1 MKMLQFRRSPTGRNL
16 FDLKC
21 GIGSVS
27 APLCVIVTALLLAQP
42 AMSQGAAD
50 EQPAADPLWDA
61 LARVP
66 ATIDASPLPNYSGD
80 FVSLGAEGNWHQP
93 VGSLVSL
100 YNSAEASER
109 QVADCSPEA
118 IVHYARQAPNKFE
131 IEKNGLLY
139 GVRTHTPET
148 RVSTRYWDMPGFN
161 SCALVVYAILK
172 KAGCGWAKYT
182 ANAKAIY
189 DMAYRGGW
197 RPSDTQRG
205 GCMVAWNSRWE
216 GSRARIGTAQKQS
229 KSGSTRFRHV
239 GIATG
244 SWLSVDNSSWLGRP
258 TTFLTFRPLA
268 YEAPIFLCPPR
279 TDARQQAKRSQG
291 EE

>member
-1 MKMLQFRRSPTGRNL
+1 MRMSRSGRPAAGGGR
-16 FDLKC
+16 FDFKC
-21 GIGSVS
+21 KLGGVSV
-27 APLCVIVTALLLAQP
+27 ALCAIVAALLLAQP
-42 AMSQGAAD
+42 AMSQAGAAD
-50 EQPAADPLWDA
+50 QPAADPLWDA

-80 FVSLGAEGNWHQP
+80 FVSLGAEGNWHRP
-93 VGSLVSL
+93 VGALVSL
-100 YNSAEASER
+100 HGSTQASEP
-109 QVADCSPEA
+109 QKADCSPEA

-189 DMAYRGGW
+189 DMAYKGGW

-216 GSRARIGTAQKQS
+216 GSRARIGTAQKQT
-229 KSGSTRFRHV
+229 KGGNTRFRHV

-268 YEAPIFLCPPR
+268 YQAPIFLCPPR